1 MVPPPAAPMEI
12 PKDAVSTTCSV
23 SNMSISS
30 DVDSDVASI
39 CRDYIRGVCS
49 RKKRCK
55 FGHPTVVE
63 LNALVGCREDKKYEF
78 CHDHQN
84 KICERTTCRY
94 IHCTSEEEQNFLKSR
109 HLPLRYKCQ
118 YELGIYNVAL
128 NNKALRDSKR
138 ENENKRVRPLA
149 YSNSA
154 NDLNS
159 HHKRS
164 STSISTNYSDHQLS
178 YSYHQ
183 ILDESSKTRKE
194 NELLKRRIEELQ
206 KKCADLSTVNEMLLE
221 QNAKYRHVLNSNQ
234 PPQAPV
240 PMEAPNMYTHPH
252 GVSGGQIYTS
262 SIAPPGVIRVV
273 NQNPVM
279 TPSILTTANP
289 PTSNGQQF
297 QPILSSNPHRVMT
310 MPPPGIPTGVQSVAV
325 PQSMG
330 QTNHVEVQLS
340 TAQAGVSNDKRSYQP
355 SAPLIPSG
363 QFRPSSNM
371 IVNQVPVVTMHNMMT
386 TPIRPG
392 IDQQQNPSVQV
403 TSSENM
409 QTQIVTTYAG
419 QPRQTINGQPH
430 MTVQPTMAMQTPIQ
444 YTEMPSLP
452 VHHQHP

>member
-1 MVPPPAAPMEI
+1 MECTMAPPPQAPVEI

-39 CRDYIRGVCS
+39 CRDFIRGVCS

-55 FGHPTVVE
+55 FAHPTVAE

-84 KICERTTCRY
+84 KTCERTTCRY

-128 NNKALRDSKR
+128 NNKAMREMKR
-138 ENENKRVRPLA
+138 ESENKRLRPIA

-164 STSISTNYSDHQLS
+164 STSISTNFSDHQMS
-178 YSYHQ
+178 YSYQQ
-183 ILDESSKTRKE
+183 ILDESSKMRKE
-194 NELLKRRIEELQ
+194 NDMLKQRIEELQ

-221 QNAKYRHVLNSNQ
+221 QNAKYRHVLNSSQ
-234 PPQAPV
+234 PPPPAV
-240 PMEAPNMYTHPH
+240 PMEA
-252 GVSGGQIYTS
+252 Q
-262 SIAPPGVIRVV
+262 
-273 NQNPVM
+273 PV
-279 TPSILTTANP
+279 
-289 PTSNGQQF
+289 
-297 QPILSSNPHRVMT
+297 LSSNPHRVMA

-325 PQSMG
+325 PQNMS
-330 QTNHVEVQLS
+330 QSNHVEVQLS
-340 TAQAGVSNDKRSYQP
+340 TAQTVTGVTNDKRPYQQQ
-355 SAPLIPSG
+355 SAPLVPSG
-363 QFRPSSNM
+363 QFRPSSNV

-392 IDQQQNPSVQV
+392 IEQPQNPSVQV
-403 TSSENM
+403 TSSENL
-409 QTQIVTTYAG
+409 QTQIVTTYAS
-419 QPRQTINGQPH
+419 QAMPRPAINGQPH
-430 MTVQPTMAMQTPIQ
+430 MTVQPTMAMQQTPIQ